1 MISMVKSILFII
13 LIVLSSISNAKLDVV
28 LDGYVAN
35 QVISRV
41 GQIFYEELVD
51 GWEIPVDVGT
61 IVIKERPDNF
71 AGNVVLIE
79 INDEL
84 IYQTRIGFIP
94 TTISEKAKEARSIIQ
109 TYIYQHNEALHDLE
123 GIK

>member
-1 MISMVKSILFII
+1 MVKSILFII